1 MTETRA
7 PLASQADIDAFIDAV
22 WLEDG
27 LSANTL
33 AAYRRDL
40 TGFARWL
47 EDPESYAREMADRYG
62 EAAGGQALP
71 AGPARTLAQAGKADI
86 EAWFAFRHEETRAA
100 TANRRL
106 AALRRFY
113 AWALREHR
121 AERDPCLT
129 LEAAKQAP
137 RMPKILSEA
146 QVDALL
152 RAPTWN
158 SPVACATGP
167 CWKRCTPPACACP
180 SWSACARWM

>member
-121 AERDPCLT
+121 RARSLPD
-129 LEAAKQAP
+129 AGGGQAAP

>member
-1 MTETRA
+1 MSDPRP

-40 TGFARWL
+40 TGFVRWL
-47 EDPESYAREMADRYG
+47 EDPDAYAREMADRYG
-62 EAAGGQALP
+62 DAAQAHARP
-71 AGPARTLAQAGKADI
+71 AGPAKPLNEAQKADI
-86 EAWFAFRHEETRAA
+86 EAWFAFRHDETRAT

-106 AALRRFY
+106 AALRRFF

-129 LEAAKQAP
+129 LIAAKQPP
-137 RMPKILSEA
+137 RLPKTLSEQ
-146 QVDALL
+146 QVTGSSV
-152 RAPTWN
+152 RSSSPWPSCISSTTWK
-158 SPVACATGP
+158 S
-167 CWKRCTPPACACP
+167 R
-180 SWSACARWM
+180 SA

>member
-47 EDPESYAREMADRYG
+47 EDPESYARELADRYG

-71 AGPARTLAQAGKADI
+71 AGPAKTLSLI
-86 EAWFAFRHEETRAA
+86 H
-100 TANRRL
+100 
-106 AALRRFY
+106 
-113 AWALREHR
+113 
-121 AERDPCLT
+121 
-129 LEAAKQAP
+129 
-137 RMPKILSEA
+137 I
-146 QVDALL
+146 
-152 RAPTWN
+152 
-158 SPVACATGP
+158 
-167 CWKRCTPPACACP
+167 
-180 SWSACARWM
+180 

>member
-7 PLASQADIDAFIDAV
+7 PLAQADIDAFIDAV

-121 AERDPCLT
+121 RARSLPDAGGGQAGAAHAQDPVGGAGGCLAARPD
-129 LEAAKQAP
+129 LEQ
-137 RMPKILSEA
+137 
-146 QVDALL
+146 
-152 RAPTWN
+152 
-158 SPVACATGP
+158 PVACATGP

>member
-129 LEAAKQAP
+129 LEAASSAAHAQDPVGGAGGCLAARPRPGTAP
-137 RMPKILSEA
+137 WPARPGHA
-146 QVDALL
+146 GNAVRHRPARV
-152 RAPTWN
+152 RA
-158 SPVACATGP
+158 G
-167 CWKRCTPPACACP
+167 
-180 SWSACARWM
+180 SACARWM

>member
-62 EAAGGQALP
+62 EAAGGQGCRP
-71 AGPARTLAQAGKADI
+71 GRPGRWRRPARPTSKPGSRSATKRPARPRPTGG
-86 EAWFAFRHEETRAA
+86 WRRCAA
-100 TANRRL
+100 ST
-106 AALRRFY
+106 
-113 AWALREHR
+113 
-121 AERDPCLT
+121 P
-129 LEAAKQAP
+129 
-137 RMPKILSEA
+137 
-146 QVDALL
+146 
-152 RAPTWN
+152 
-158 SPVACATGP
+158 GP
-167 CWKRCTPPACACP
+167 CASIAPSAIPA
-180 SWSACARWM
+180 